1 MTVMRN
7 YKIAWRNLWRNKRR
21 TLITVAS
28 VFFAIFFALIMRS
41 LQLGAYDHMFR
52 NAIESYTGY
61 IQIQHE
67 DFWDNKIVD
76 NTFAYTPELDQIVM
90 SIQNVTGTVPRFE
103 SFALASSGTLT
114 KGVLV
119 MGVDPEKESLLSDIR
134 SKLVKYTLD
143 DKNIKAL
150 RDSEL
155 PQEIKK
161 NLEIFRGNSY
171 SSSSSLAIDFNIT
184 DKDSS
189 SILTIF
195 RKYASF
201 RNGYIKSGEPEVLI
215 GDKLALYLKAAIGD
229 TIVLLGQGYH
239 GTTAAGKYRINGIV
253 KLPTPDLDNKIV
265 YLPYDICQEL
275 YNAPGML
282 TSVAISIKDNDDEI
296 VNSMVSEVGSKVE
309 PPLKVMGWRAMN
321 KLMIN
326 QIDADSKSG
335 MIMIIILYLVI
346 AFGIFGTVLMMTAER
361 KREFGVL
368 VAIGMQKSKLAAVIT
383 LEMIFMGILGIA
395 SGIIAALPVI
405 FYGYSHPIRFHG
417 EMAKMYED
425 YGYEA
430 VMPFLLP
437 DMYIVWQA
445 VTVAIIV
452 MVAIIYPLRKI
463 NKMKVVNSIKA

>member
-1 MTVMRN
+1 MRN

-76 NTFAYTPELDQIVM
+76 NTFYYTPELDQILM
-90 SIQNVTGTVPRFE
+90 SLQNVTGTVPRFE
-103 SFALASSGTLT
+103 SFALASSGALT

-119 MGVDPEKESLLSDIR
+119 MGIDPEKESLLSDIR
-134 SKLVKYTLD
+134 SKLVKYHLD
-143 DKNIKAL
+143 DNDIKAL
-150 RDSEL
+150 KNSEL

-161 NLEIFRGNSY
+161 NLEIFMGNSY
-171 SSSSSLAIDFNIT
+171 SSNSSLAIDFNIA

-189 SILTIF
+189 VILPIF

-201 RNGYIKSGEPEVLI
+201 RNGYIKSGEPGVLL
-215 GDKLALYLKAAIGD
+215 GDKLALYLKAGIGD

-275 YNAPGML
+275 YNTSGML
-282 TSVAISIKDNDDEI
+282 TSLAISIKENEDKMI
-296 VNSMVSEVGSKVE
+296 NSMISEVGSKVD
-309 PPLKVMGWRAMN
+309 PPLKVMGWREMN

-361 KREFGVL
+361 RREFGVL

-452 MVAIIYPLRKI
+452 MIALVYPLRKI
-463 NKMKVVNSIKA
+463 NKMQVVDSLKA

>member
-1 MTVMRN
+1 MKN
-7 YKIAWRNLWRNKRR
+7 YKIAWRNLWRNKKR

-41 LQLGAYDHMFR
+41 LQLGTYDHMFR

-76 NTFAYTPELDQIVM
+76 NTFGYTPELDQIVM
-90 SIQNVTGTVPRFE
+90 SLENVTGTVPRFE
-103 SFALASSGTLT
+103 SFALASSGSLT

-134 SKLVKYTLD
+134 SKLVKYNLND
-143 DKNIKAL
+143 NNIEAL
-150 RDSEL
+150 RKSEL
-155 PQEIKK
+155 PPEIKK
-161 NLEIFRGNSY
+161 NLEVFRGNSY
-171 SSSSSLAIDFNIT
+171 SSNASLAIDFNIP
-184 DKDSS
+184 DNDSS

-195 RKYASF
+195 REYAYF
-201 RNGYIKSGEPEVLI
+201 RNGYLKTGEPGVLI
-215 GDKLALYLKAAIGD
+215 GDKLALYLKAGIGD

-253 KLPTPDLDNKIV
+253 KLPAPDLDNKIV
-265 YLPYDICQEL
+265 YLPYDVCQEL
-275 YNAPGML
+275 YDAPGLL
-282 TSVAISIKDNDDEI
+282 TSLAISIKANDDKMINGTILEI
-296 VNSMVSEVGSKVE
+296 GSKLE
-309 PPLKVMGWRAMN
+309 PHLKVMGWREMN

-326 QIDADSKSG
+326 QMDADSKSG
-335 MIMIIILYLVI
+335 MIMIFILYLVI

-361 KREFGVL
+361 RREFGVL

-383 LEMIFMGILGIA
+383 LEMILMGILGIA

-425 YGYEA
+425 YGMEA

-437 DMYIVWQA
+437 DMYILWQA
-445 VTVAIIV
+445 MVVAVIV
-452 MVAIIYPLRKI
+452 LIALVYPLRKI
-463 NKMKVVNSIKA
+463 NKMQVVNSLKA